1 MKLIGLIGGMS
12 WESSLEYYRIMN
24 ETTKERLGGLN
35 SARVLIDSINFG
47 ELEPMMSSGQWDKAA
62 EMLIESARRLER
74 GGADFF
80 LIGTN
85 TLHKVSAEVQSAVNI
100 PLLHMAD
107 AVGLEIAA
115 MGLTRVG
122 LLGTKFTMDGD
133 FLSGPLTDKYGLQ
146 VTTPSAESG
155 QSLHDIIFQE
165 LCLGQFLDESRARVG
180 GIIGELAAAGVE
192 GVILGCTELPLL
204 IKQEDS
210 PLPLLD
216 TTAIHAR
223 RSVELALA

>member
-146 VTTPSAESG
+146 VATPSAESG